1 LTGGLFTGSAVL
13 QTKENLKKIA
23 DYIYD
28 KSKGE
33 NVIYRELKIT
43 PSGFTQGNLTE
54 NNVINIFKERFNKR
68 YEDDKKNDKNDKKND
83 IPPIPPLINLIIAGK
98 RHGETKA
105 LNRNISLV
113 LRDSMED
120 KEYKFEDKNKIETK
134 ICGFDLVGEEMYYD
148 PRLFRDSFR
157 GLFEAC
163 TPLTIHAGEETDASK
178 IWEAVYELNA
188 DRIGHGLSL
197 VKANTKGFRL
207 SSDDETNKLYPLK
220 YFLENKMQVTINTDD
235 PAFSGSFYNSKDK
248 DFKNAELSQEYLLA
262 TELFKASFVKKDKDP
277 RYLTQWEVLKLIKM
291 GFKHAFLDINI
302 KRKLMRI
309 VDEKIYDIIIEN
321 DKMD

>member
-1 LTGGLFTGSAVL
+1 
-13 QTKENLKKIA
+13 
-23 DYIYD
+23 
-28 KSKGE
+28 
-33 NVIYRELKIT
+33 
-43 PSGFTQGNLTE
+43 
-54 NNVINIFKERFNKR
+54 
-68 YEDDKKNDKNDKKND
+68 
-83 IPPIPPLINLIIAGK
+83 
-98 RHGETKA
+98 
-105 LNRNISLV
+105 
-113 LRDSMED
+113 MEH
-120 KEYKFEDKNKIETK
+120 KFEDKIETK

-197 VKANTKGFRL
+197 AKVNENAKGLLSRFRDHKVCIELCPKSNFLTKGFRL
-207 SSDDETNKLYPLK
+207 SSDDETNKFQPYPLK
-220 YFLENKMQVTINTDD
+220 NFLENKMQVTINTDD
-235 PAFSGSFYNSKDK
+235 PAFSGSFYNSEDE

-262 TELFKASFVKKDKDP
+262 TELFKASFKKNDKNS

-302 KRKLMRI
+302 KRELMRI

-321 DKMD
+321 EKMD